1 MNDEFEK
8 VEKIVKEFCGEA
20 VNFGMKKEIEKKIK
34 ELCDEAGSAAA
45 AEICPDLTEDI
56 ERAYDERIAAGMSE
70 LDAYRDVLRNV
81 DDIKKMLDSMPLT
94 EDEERGRRTKDSRK
108 YSEKLLDKICTSLW
122 LLVVIVYLLFSL
134 TFGGWRY
141 TWLIFLWGAIG
152 QTFFDMLKKYNRGT
166 PLKKVLRK
174 GISAIMWLAITMAY
188 FVFSFATGKWAVT
201 WIIFIFGA
209 LLENVIN
216 IFCKE

>member
-8 VEKIVKEFCGEA
+8 VEKIAKELYGESL
-20 VNFGMKKEIEKKIK
+20 NFGMKKEIEKKIK
-34 ELCDEAGSAAA
+34 ELCNDAGSAAA

-56 ERAYDERIAAGMSE
+56 ERAYDERVAAGMSE

-108 YSEKLLDKICTSLW
+108 YNEKLLDKICSSLW

-134 TFGGWRY
+134 TFGGWWY

-152 QTFFDMLKKYNRGT
+152 QTFFDMIKKYNRGT

-174 GISAIMWLAITMAY
+174 GISAIMWLAITIAY
-188 FVFSFATGKWAVT
+188 FVFSFATGKWALT
-201 WIIFIFGA
+201 WILFIFGA

>member
-1 MNDEFEK
+1 
-8 VEKIVKEFCGEA
+8 
-20 VNFGMKKEIEKKIK
+20 MKKEIEKKIK
-34 ELCDEAGSAAA
+34 ELCDNAGSAAA

-56 ERAYDERIAAGMSE
+56 ERAYDERVAAGMSE
-70 LDAYRDVLRNV
+70 LDAYRDVFRNV
-81 DDIKKMLDSMPLT
+81 GEIKKMLYSMPLT
-94 EDEERGRRTKDSRK
+94 EEEELGRRTKENRK
-108 YSEKLLDKICTSLW
+108 YNEKLLDKICSSLW
-122 LLVVIVYLLFSL
+122 LLVVIVYLLFSMSV
-134 TFGGWRY
+134 GGWGY

-152 QTFFDMLKKYNRGT
+152 QTFFGMIKKYNRGT

-174 GISAIMWLAITMAY
+174 GISTIMWLAITMLY
-188 FVFSFATGKWAVT
+188 FLFSFATGSWHIT

>member
-1 MNDEFEK
+1 
-8 VEKIVKEFCGEA
+8 
-20 VNFGMKKEIEKKIK
+20 MKKEIEKKIK

-45 AEICPDLTEDI
+45 AELCSDLTEDI

-94 EDEERGRRTKDSRK
+94 EDEERGRRTKDNRK
-108 YSEKLLDKICTSLW
+108 SNEKLLDKISSSLW
-122 LLVVIVYLLFSL
+122 LIVVIIYLLFSL
-134 TFGGWRY
+134 TFGGWQL
-141 TWLIFLWGAIG
+141 TWLIFLVGAIG
-152 QTFFDMLKKYNRGT
+152 QNFFDMVKKYNRGM

-174 GISAIMWLAITMAY
+174 GISAIMWLSIVILY
-188 FVFSFATGKWAVT
+188 FLLSFATRSWGIT

-216 IFCKE
+216 IFCKD